1 MRSPASPQSRY
12 GLDCLN
18 FLIGSI
24 QTSMGTF
31 VAFYLADL
39 GWSKESVGLALA
51 TGQIA
56 GVVGQIPGGAIT
68 DAIPW
73 KRGFA
78 AVGILMSMGAA
89 VILAIAPLFAL
100 VFVAQALDG
109 LTAAIVTPAVAAISL
124 GLVGRRA
131 MSSRTG
137 RNFRFAAAGIAI
149 TALAQG
155 LIGSYVS
162 KNAIFLVTAILCA
175 LALAALSYI
184 RPNEINYARARN
196 ASAADGA
203 RFQSLG
209 QLIRNRPLLAFVFC
223 LMLFQF
229 ADASTV
235 LLSQEIGKS
244 KAANASLQISGLIIS
259 TQLVVMLLAPWVGYL
274 SEEYGRK
281 PLLLL
286 GFGVEVMRSVLL
298 AVTTDYSFMLVGQ
311 VLDGVTSAIV
321 EVLAIVI
328 ITDLTARTGRFNLV
342 GGAVTML
349 SGIASSL
356 SVAASGFIFGAVGHA
371 PTFMLFA
378 VIAGLSTILAWLLLP
393 ETKPAKY
400 ED

>member
-1 MRSPASPQSRY
+1 MPY
-12 GLDCLN
+12 
-18 FLIGSI
+18 
-24 QTSMGTF
+24 
-31 VAFYLADL
+31 
-39 GWSKESVGLALA
+39 
-51 TGQIA
+51 
-56 GVVGQIPGGAIT
+56 
-68 DAIPW
+68 PW

-89 VILAIAPLFAL
+89 LILAIAPLFAL

-155 LIGSYVS
+155 LIGTYVS
-162 KNAIFLVTAILCA
+162 KNAIFLATAILCA
-175 LALAALSYI
+175 LALLALSFI
-184 RPNEINYARARN
+184 RPNEIDYGRARN
-196 ASAADGA
+196 AADGA
-203 RFQSLG
+203 RFQSVR
-209 QLIRNRPLLAFVFC
+209 QLIRNRPLIALILC

-229 ADASTV
+229 ADASIV
-235 LLSQEIGKS
+235 PLLSEEIGES
-244 KAANASLQISGLIIS
+244 KTANSSLQISGLIIS
-259 TQLVVMLLAPWVGYL
+259 TQLVVMFLAPWVGYL
-274 SEEYGRK
+274 SEGYGRK

-286 GFGVEVMRSVLL
+286 GLFVEAIRSVLL
-298 AVTTDYSFMLVGQ
+298 AVTTDYNFMLVGQ
-311 VLDGVTSAIV
+311 VLGGVTSAIL

-342 GGAVTML
+342 GGAATML

-371 PTFMLFA
+371 PTFMSFA

-393 ETKPAKY
+393 ETRPAKY